1 MNAITLDNVY
11 TLMINFEKMYDRIS
25 DEGRKVLVPS
35 LIKEIQI
42 YTREEVEVPL
52 KSITFNFLVFKYGRE
67 VQELLWDKGNTVE
80 CVVMLHKKNS

>member
-25 DEGRKVLVPS
+25 DEVRKALVFS

-42 YTREEVEVPL
+42 YTREEAEVPL
-52 KSITFNFLVFKYGRE
+52 KSIAFNFPVFKDGRE

-80 CVVMLHKKNS
+80 SVVKLVR